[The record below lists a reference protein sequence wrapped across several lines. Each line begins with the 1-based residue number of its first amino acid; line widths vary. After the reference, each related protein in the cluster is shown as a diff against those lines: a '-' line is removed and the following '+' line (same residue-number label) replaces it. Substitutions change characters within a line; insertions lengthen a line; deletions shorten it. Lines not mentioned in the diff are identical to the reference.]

1 MNNIDT
7 MDIFNEVVGRHMG
20 GKLIPITKYGSPT
33 QTFTPQWVVKDM
45 IALLPDQVWNE
56 NTTFLDIS
64 CKTGVFLI
72 EIYKKLDEVLAKN
85 PKYADTATRRNHIL
99 NKQLYGLAL
108 DNEECLW
115 YSSRN
120 VYGRIG
126 TKNIRYLHAGGND
139 SGYSYEQLVKYKK
152 VEYMKALIQEE
163 FGRNMFDVVVGNPP
177 YNNDIYLDFVTL
189 AKAVQTQNIC
199 MITPAKWQAKGG
211 PKNEAFRRDI
221 VPYMSKIVYFRD
233 STDAFDIQEWGGL
246 SYFIIDSQIHSTKD
260 IMNKCSKNKI
270 LESEFEEHD
279 ETILN
284 LYHRKLLAI
293 IGKTGTLG
301 VGFKQSL
308 YIKNTDY
315 GEQTISGT
323 LGVKRQVFIG
333 EQDRG
338 EQNNKAGDY
347 VEIMQGEKLIGYK
360 NKNDLFTDYNLDKYK
375 CICSIMPGA
384 VSAFDKDKKVLGM
397 FKISIIKP
405 NQVPK
410 GSFPVLKYF
419 DTEDECKS
427 FVSYMNTKLVSFL
440 YYLGCC
446 GTTLTKE
453 FFRFIP
459 DPGAFD
465 HIFTDQELYKKY
477 NLTDEEINI
486 IESVIKERK

>member
-1 MNNIDT
+1 

-20 GKLIPITKYGSPT
+20 GQLIPVTRYGST
-33 QTFTPQWVVKDM
+33 MQTFTPQWIVKDM
-45 IALLPDQVWNE
+45 INMLTDQIWNE
-56 NTTFLDIS
+56 HTTFLDIS
-64 CKTGVFLI
+64 CKTGIFLI
-72 EIYKKLDEVLAKN
+72 EIFKKLDEVLSKN
-85 PKYADTATRRNHIL
+85 PKYVDTATRRSHIL
-99 NKQLYGLAL
+99 NEQLYGLAL
-108 DNEECLW
+108 DDKEYLW

-120 VYGRIG
+120 VYGCIG
-126 TKNIRYLHAGGND
+126 AKNMKYLHAGGND
-139 SGYSYEQLVKYKK
+139 SSYSYDQLVKNKK
-152 VEYMKALIQEE
+152 VQYMKALIQEE
-163 FGRNMFDVVVGNPP
+163 FGRNMFDAVVGNPP

-189 AKAVQTQNIC
+189 AKVIQTQNVC

-211 PKNEAFRRDI
+211 SKNEAFRRDI

-246 SYFIIDSQIHSTKD
+246 SYYIIDNQIHSTKS

-284 LYHRKLLAI
+284 LYHRKLLDI
-293 IGKTGTLG
+293 IGKT
-301 VGFKQSL
+301 
-308 YIKNTDY
+308 
-315 GEQTISGT
+315 GT

-338 EQNNKAGDY
+338 EQNNGAGDY

-360 NKNDLFTDYNLDKYK
+360 NKKDLFTDYNLNKYK

-384 VSAFDKDKKVLGM
+384 VSAFDKDSKVLGM

-459 DPGAFD
+459 DPEKFD

-477 NLTDEEINI
+477 NLTNEEINI